1 MFNQPPPMQIHAKE
15 NNPDSQANLDE
26 NRVKFS
32 GQAAY
37 VLALLRKGYKLTRK
51 SAMVDFGIMSLER
64 RCKDLRDYHKI
75 DIKAEWVLKEDG
87 KRSHK
92 IYYL

>member
-1 MFNQPPPMQIHAKE
+1 MQTDLFKIHEFE
-15 NNPDSQANLDE
+15 NTKDNQANLDQ
-26 NRVKFS
+26 NKVKFS
-32 GQAAY
+32 GQAKY
-37 VLALLRKGYKLTRK
+37 VLELLRKGYKLTRK
-51 SAMVDFGIMSLER
+51 SAMVDFGVMSLER
-64 RCKDLRDYHKI
+64 RIKDLRDYHKI